1 MWTKRERGA
10 HSNDTAAG
18 DSRRAATPGK
28 HTLTEALAP
37 VQRKAESLGQVAQP
51 VQRKADGTS
60 GGEVMAAAQHGVSGP
75 PQALPHGDRIQAL
88 FGRHDVAGIRAHVAG
103 PAAEASEQ
111 IGAAAYATGS
121 LVAFREAPDLHTA
134 AHEAAHVVQQR
145 GGVQLRGGIGE
156 TGDAYERHA
165 DAVADAVVAGKPAG
179 GILDQMAGGSSS
191 LPGVQ
196 KKPGDPPAAKPPA
209 PKPVGTNKTT
219 DFGEYW
225 VVPDGTK
232 PADAK
237 VGQKGELIE
246 QTKFTAVEDVWN
258 KVKGGTGKLLI
269 TETDKNGGAHAGFK
283 AATLPRIGMLMSRP
297 KGRELITGLVN
308 GSKKCT
314 IRPAPG
320 KVFGGASTEAA
331 GGLGA
336 GAPGVVT
343 AGKKGAGDDSFVDL
357 DANVGDNDIKVHD
370 AAGNDISDPVYIF
383 LGHELIHAR
392 HIAAGEVDMGAPAD
406 PSYGIKEE
414 ETTIATGGLSE
425 NDLRAEHGLTKRH
438 DHGGSDTRP

>member
-1 MWTKRERGA
+1 M
-10 HSNDTAAG
+10 
-18 DSRRAATPGK
+18 SRSRSSA
-28 HTLTEALAP
+28 
-37 VQRKAESLGQVAQP
+37 RC
-51 VQRKADGTS
+51 D
-60 GGEVMAAAQHGVSGP
+60 VMAAAQHGVSGT
-75 PQALPHGDRIQAL
+75 PQALPHGDQIQAL
-88 FGRHDVAGIRAHVAG
+88 FGRHDVSGIHAHVGG
-103 PAAEASEQ
+103 PAAEASQQ
-111 IGAAAYATGS
+111 IGASAYATGS
-121 LVAFREAPDLHTA
+121 SVAFREAPDLHTA

-145 GGVQLRGGIGE
+145 GGVQLRGGVGE
-156 TGDAYERHA
+156 AGDAYERHA

-179 GILDQMAGGSSS
+179 GILDQMAGGSSRA
-191 LPGVQ
+191 PGVQ
-196 KKPGDPPAAKPPA
+196 KKPDDPPAGKPRA
-209 PKPVGTNKTT
+209 PKPVGTHKKT

-246 QTKFTAVEDVWN
+246 QTKFTAVEGVWT
-258 KVKGGTGKLLI
+258 KVKAGSGKLVI
-269 TETDKNGGAHAGFK
+269 IETDKNGGAHPGFQ
-283 AATLPRIGMLMSRP
+283 ATTLPRIGMLMSKP

-320 KVFGGASTEAA
+320 KLYGGASTDAA

-357 DANVGDNDIKVHD
+357 DANVGDGDIKVHD
-370 AAGNDISDPVYIF
+370 AAGNDIADPVYIF

-392 HIAAGEVDMGAPAD
+392 HISAGEVDMGAPAD
-406 PSYGIKEE
+406 ASYGIKEE